1 MRSVTIAPRN
11 KKEFDLAFDL
21 LTEFGEGTRPVS
33 WDGKGE
39 IGFIFLMNV
48 TDNAKETTGKV
59 IEKKLAR

>member
-1 MRSVTIAPRN
+1 MRSVMIAPHN

-21 LTEFGEGTRPVS
+21 LTEFGEGTRPLS

-48 TDNAKETTGKV
+48 TGGVKETTGKV
-59 IEKKLAR
+59 LEKKLTR